1 MEWVEIIEQ
10 TEEYVKVKYYP
21 EQTKA
26 IGEYG
31 VVKYFFDS
39 DKWIFEKL
47 ANSYA
52 TSYAM
57 HACNFVRQPYKHGEK
72 IPLCGIAAWH

>member
-1 MEWVEIIEQ
+1 MDWVEIIEQ
-10 TEEYVKVKYYP
+10 TKEYVKLHYYP

-47 ANSYA
+47 VDSYPA
-52 TSYAM
+52 SYAM
-57 HACNFVRQPYKHGEK
+57 HACNFVRRLYKNGEE
-72 IPLCGIAAWH
+72 IPSCGTVAWY